1 MWACTTRSTYSRAP
15 PSALRSHGCP
25 RPISVRK
32 GGVTD
37 AEQLAA
43 RTAADPHTFLGAH
56 PDKNGGVV
64 VRAFRPAAQAVRVLT
79 ADGGRAE
86 LAPVHPGGVFEGTL
100 AGASLP
106 LDY

>member
-15 PSALRSHGCP
+15 PSALRSQGCP

-64 VRAFRPAAQAVRVLT
+64 VRAFRPAARAVHVLT
-79 ADGGRAE
+79 RDGGRSQLKA
-86 LAPVHPGGVFEGTL
+86 VHPRRGFGGELKGKK
-100 AGASLP
+100 P
-106 LDY
+106 